1 MCVINFLD
9 YVLDYTQ
16 LAYKMYAHPMFLI
29 LISSSS
35 ENLVVELHG
44 FSLCEQWLRKR
55 RGSRL
60 SLRQVL
66 SHTQKL

>member
-16 LAYKMYAHPMFLI
+16 LVYEMYAHPAFLI

-35 ENLVVELHG
+35 ENLAVELH
-44 FSLCEQWLRKR
+44 SSILQEQWLRKR
-55 RGSRL
+55 KNLGF
-60 SLRQVL
+60 
-66 SHTQKL
+66 H